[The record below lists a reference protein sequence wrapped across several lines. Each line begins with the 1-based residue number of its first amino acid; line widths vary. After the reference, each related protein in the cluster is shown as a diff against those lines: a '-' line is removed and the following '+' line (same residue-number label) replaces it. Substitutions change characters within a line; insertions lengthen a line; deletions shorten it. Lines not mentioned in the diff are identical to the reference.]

1 MDILDSDEDNNAFI
15 DEEDKADGWS
25 VPFVPGAVS
34 RTIQNIQDGSS
45 TDDKITVKYEEQ
57 NARGKTENRSKV
69 ADAKRHQKKEKTP
82 SQKGH
87 QTNTTQKP
95 HGFDERTEQR
105 VRNKIR
111 DQQAHREFIDDI
123 NRSEILYHY
132 TNSHQYQSEYQ
143 RALKAAKQAKAYAH
157 IGKSAKAKWWMAEF
171 PPIAEKDIP
180 RQISQV
186 ITEAGYC
193 RMIYSWAVFMA
204 NSSRLQIPPE
214 LKAILEHL
222 IMRSFHI
229 GEALEILGREVEGPR
244 TPHSILEGL
253 DVKDVKPKATS
264 DEMMYSKEDIRAMT
278 TSERQ
283 RQEEKECE
291 SRNFAMHYMVDTHT
305 GGEAEW
311 ERDRMRREA
320 DLIYSMRQEEVR
332 ASRKYPKK
340 RHGYHQ
346 QKQPKQPKKYYQ
358 NDTSLY
364 QRRQEA
370 SKKKKRDDKKHRSIK
385 KDRRQ
390 QSGPKHGHNY

>member
-1 MDILDSDEDNNAFI
+1 MDVVDILDSDDDNNAFI
-15 DEEDKADGWS
+15 DEEDKADGWC

-57 NARGKTENRSKV
+57 NARGGSENRSKV
-69 ADAKRHQKKEKTP
+69 ANEKRHQKKEKIP
-82 SQKGH
+82 KKEHQKKA
-87 QTNTTQKP
+87 TQKP

-105 VRNKIR
+105 VRNKVR
-111 DQQAHREFIDDI
+111 AQQAHREFVDDL
-123 NRSEILYHY
+123 NRNEILYHY

-143 RALKAAKQAKAYAH
+143 RALKAAKQAKAYEH
-157 IGKSAKAKWWMAEF
+157 IGKSAKAKWWMSEF

-229 GEALEILGREVEGPR
+229 GEALEILGREVEGPI
-244 TPHSILEGL
+244 TPHSVLEGL
-253 DVKDVKPKATS
+253 DVKDVQPKATS
-264 DEMMYSKEDIRAMT
+264 DELVYSKEDIRAMT
-278 TSERQ
+278 TSERH

-291 SRNFAMHYMVDTHT
+291 SRNFARHYMVDTRT

-320 DLIYSMRQEEVR
+320 DLIYSMRQEEVK
-332 ASRKYPKK
+332 ASRKYP
-340 RHGYHQ
+340 HQ
-346 QKQPKQPKKYYQ
+346 RRSYRQHKQPKKYYQ
-358 NDTSLY
+358 NDTSPY

-390 QSGPKHGHNY
+390 YSGPKHGHNY